1 VSTSTW
7 VEVGLGT
14 CAGLE
19 LAAIV
24 VLLVLYVR
32 ARGRVRW
39 LESLDAE
46 RRSAPRTVTGRAI
59 KTVVDTAMRVREQG
73 VGGLLVSSLEE
84 LTRWTAQDRAEIARV
99 AAPDGTVTIFFSDIE
114 GSTALNEELGDAAFM
129 RVLESHNAVVRR
141 HVEKLRG
148 HVVKTQGDGF
158 MIVFGLPVDAVR
170 AALRIQAAFDE
181 PPRRLRA
188 TVIKV
193 RIGVHVG
200 PVVSREGDYFGRNVA
215 FAARVAA
222 EARGGQILIS
232 DDLRLALGEQAE
244 FVVKA
249 AGEVE
254 LKGLADRHLLWS
266 VVAAPA

>member
-1 VSTSTW
+1 
-7 VEVGLGT
+7 
-14 CAGLE
+14 
-19 LAAIV
+19 
-24 VLLVLYVR
+24 
-32 ARGRVRW
+32 
-39 LESLDAE
+39 
-46 RRSAPRTVTGRAI
+46 
-59 KTVVDTAMRVREQG
+59 
-73 VGGLLVSSLEE
+73 
-84 LTRWTAQDRAEIARV
+84 V

-129 RVLESHNAVVRR
+129 RVLESHNAIVRR
-141 HVEKLRG
+141 QVEKLRG
-148 HVVKTQGDGF
+148 HIVKTQGDGF
-158 MIVFGLPVDAVR
+158 MIVFGVPVDAVR

-222 EARGGQILIS
+222 EAHGGQILIS
-232 DDLRLALGEQAE
+232 DDLRLALGEQPE
-244 FVVKA
+244 FVVEE

-266 VVAAPA
+266 VHAGASGGRIYTNV